1 MHTRTIAEA
10 PMASETASPGRDDVP
25 AAGRTMRRIV
35 SIAWLA
41 ILLGFAMQ
49 GLVLSARMSAGGQ
62 VPGARFVADLVQG
75 ITWSV
80 LVCFGVSMGT
90 VLIKLRAA
98 LAGILAAVCTP
109 VAIGAANAGQKVMAA
124 SLGAAGQPAAL
135 PLVVIAALK
144 AVEYGLLGWALGRM
158 VEREVRGPAPFLLAG
173 AATGLMFGGA
183 ITVLTWQAIA
193 AGGAVP
199 ELARIVGV
207 GVNEML
213 FPVGCALVIFL
224 GRFIRL
230 PR

>member
-1 MHTRTIAEA
+1 
-10 PMASETASPGRDDVP
+10 MASEHAALGRDE
-25 AAGRTMRRIV
+25 AGSPSSRSTVRRIV
-35 SIAWLA
+35 TIAWLA

-49 GLVLSARMSAGGQ
+49 ALVLSARVSAGGQ
-62 VPGARFVADLVQG
+62 VPGARFLADLVQG

-90 VLIKLRAA
+90 ILVKLRAV

-158 VEREVRGPAPFLLAG
+158 VERGTQGPAPFLLAG
-173 AATGLMFGGA
+173 AATGLVFGGS
-183 ITVLTWQAIA
+183 ITALTWQAIA
-193 AGGAVP
+193 AGGAAP

-207 GVNEML
+207 GVNEVL

-224 GRFIRL
+224 GQFVRL